1 MSIGENIRL
10 LREAKGV
17 SQVQMAKD
25 LYMTNQM
32 LCAIENDIKNPSL
45 NIALAM
51 AKYLG
56 VSVEKMCGREA

>member
-1 MSIGENIRL
+1 MGIGENIRR

-25 LYMTNQM
+25 LFMTNQM
-32 LCAIENDIKNPSL
+32 LSAIETDIKNPSL

-56 VSVEKMCGREA
+56 VSVEKLCGRE